1 MAKGLTIIEGEP
13 SPVPLFSRELAAT
26 EKDQTGGVKVT
37 ITTASFG
44 SGGMLEAWRSVWGIE
59 DDRKKAWHAA
69 ASTFVIE
76 LAKGGAWEYTDA
88 EPPKTHKAIL
98 AAWLRARW
106 KMNKLRG
113 CIT

>member
-1 MAKGLTIIEGEP
+1 MAKGLTVLTEP

-44 SGGMLEAWRSVWGIE
+44 SGGRLEAWRSVWGVE

-69 ASTFVIE
+69 TQVFVI
-76 LAKGGAWEYTDA
+76 LISKAGVWEWTRA

-98 AAWLRARW
+98 AGWLRARW
-106 KMNKLRG
+106 KMDKLRG
-113 CIT
+113 CIA